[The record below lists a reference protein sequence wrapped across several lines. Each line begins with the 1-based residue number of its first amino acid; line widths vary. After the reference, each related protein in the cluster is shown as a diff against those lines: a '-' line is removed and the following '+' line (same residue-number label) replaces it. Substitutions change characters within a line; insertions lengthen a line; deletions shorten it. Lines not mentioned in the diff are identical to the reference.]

1 MLITGARYRA
11 RLERALDRLGAD
23 VLWLSD
29 NPDVDP
35 RLAGHA
41 DLGVLVPGEGR
52 VVAAPGVRDN
62 LVNSLTNKGYTGR
75 YTVVR
80 SSPQG
85 AVYPADAG
93 LCVCRAGRFTICNPK
108 TVDPVAARLLTG
120 EMIAVTQGY
129 TRCAVCVV
137 SDGAIITSDDVIAER
152 AADAGLDV
160 LRITPGHIR
169 LDGFPYGFI
178 GGASIPIARDR
189 VAFTGRLDGHPDGAA
204 IEAFLRRHGKTPLYL
219 TDEPVFDIGGGVT
232 LP

>member
-1 MLITGARYRA
+1 MLITGARYRV

-41 DLGVLVPGEGR
+41 DLGVLIPAEGR
-52 VVAAPGVRDN
+52 VIAAPGVYN
-62 LVNSLTNKGYTGR
+62 GIVNILTNRG
-75 YTVVR
+75 YTVVP

-93 LCVCRAGRFTICNPK
+93 LCVCRVGRFTICNPG
-108 TVDPVAARLLTG
+108 TVDPVAARHLTG
-120 EMIAVTQGY
+120 ETIAVTQGY

-152 AADAGLDV
+152 AANAGLDV
-160 LRITPGHIR
+160 LRISPGYIR

-178 GGASIPIARDR
+178 GGASLPIGRDC

-219 TDEPVFDIGGGVT
+219 TDEPVFDIGGGAA